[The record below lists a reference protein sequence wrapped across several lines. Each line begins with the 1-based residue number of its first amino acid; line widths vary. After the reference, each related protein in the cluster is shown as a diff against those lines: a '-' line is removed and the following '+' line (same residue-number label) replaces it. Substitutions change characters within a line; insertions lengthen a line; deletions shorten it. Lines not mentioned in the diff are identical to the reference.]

1 MLLDKSTFVD
11 VRKDTYALFV
21 HDLSLY
27 YYYAKALLAE
37 FIQEA
42 KREMN
47 AVAVGHIGFVMCHMT
62 SLIRSL
68 LEGKQFLSGGGGVAD

>member
-1 MLLDKSTFVD
+1 MH
-11 VRKDTYALFV
+11 Y
-21 HDLSLY
+21 
-27 YYYAKALLAE
+27 AE

-47 AVAVGHIGFVMCHMT
+47 AGAVGYIGFVMCHMT